1 MPTTFTIA
9 GRTITLEPDAS
20 GLPAEAWKVL
30 VDGSE
35 IPMTVSETETV
46 TTNSGETKKI
56 LAAPTLSP
64 GAPLGPLAEST
75 EPVEPYRSGT
85 GWMVL
90 HSWVTDSGT
99 VYNTAVYYIDR
110 LQLQFP
116 PDLSS
121 VSVVIN
127 HHKDLSD

>member
-9 GRTITLEPDAS
+9 GRTISLEPDAS
-20 GLPAEAWKVL
+20 GLRAEAWKVL

-46 TTNSGETKKI
+46 ATNSGETKTI
-56 LAAPTLSP
+56 LAAPTSESW
-64 GAPLGPLAEST
+64 APLGPLAVST
-75 EPVEPYRSGT
+75 KPVEPYKSGAD
-85 GWMVL
+85 WMVL

-110 LQLQFP
+110 LQLQFA

-121 VSVVIN
+121 VIVVLN